1 MSLAAIEYG
10 LMDLLYLDNNATTR
24 VAPQVLDAMLPYLTQ
39 WYGNPSS
46 VHRFGQ
52 RSRQGLE
59 EARAQMAQLIG
70 CSDQELIF
78 TSGGTEAINTAIRG
92 VLATRAPRR
101 KIVVSTVEHSATR
114 QLCRELAMNGIEIV
128 EVGVDRA
135 GALDMNHLR
144 SFVDDQIA
152 LVSIMW
158 ANNETGVLF
167 PVEQIAAICRERS
180 VPFHCDGVQAAGKIR
195 VDVRAA
201 GVDLMSLAAHKFHG
215 PKGTGALYVRRGV
228 RLQPLIIGGAQERQ
242 KRGGTENVAGIVGM
256 GKAAELADA
265 ALAQMPEVAALR
277 DRLEREI
284 LTTIQGTYVN
294 GCTDMRLP
302 NTTNIA
308 FARLEA
314 DAILLL
320 LSERGICASAGAA
333 CSSGSLEPSHVLRAM
348 GIDERIAHGA
358 VRFSLS
364 RYTTAA
370 EISHTIDGL
379 AGVIQR
385 LREVLPVG

>member
-1 MSLAAIEYG
+1 
-10 LMDLLYLDNNATTR
+10 MDLLYLDNNATTR

-92 VLATRAPRR
+92 ALATRAPRR

-128 EVGVDRA
+128 EIGVDRA

-144 SFVDDQIA
+144 SFVDDQVA

-195 VDVRAA
+195 VDVRAV

-228 RLQPLIIGGAQERQ
+228 RLQPLMIGGAQERQ

-256 GKAAELADA
+256 GKAAELAGA
-265 ALAQMPEVAALR
+265 ALGQMREVAALR

-294 GCTDMRLP
+294 GCMDMRLP

-370 EISHTIDGL
+370 EISHTIEGL